1 MSLEC
6 AFHPGV
12 ETALRCGRCE
22 RPICPRCVV
31 HTPVGARCRQCAQVR
46 RLPTYT
52 LTPAYA
58 LRGVLA
64 GVGMGVTVGLGI
76 SGLLRLVPMPF
87 MLIGWLVPLYFIGAG
102 FAVGEAV
109 SLATNRKRGAW
120 LQGIAL
126 LGFLIAFLVP
136 ALLVPS
142 FMLWRDLFSLAGL
155 IVGIALAIARV
166 R

>member
-12 ETALRCGRCE
+12 ETTLRCGRCE

-58 LRGVLA
+58 LRGLGA
-64 GVGMGVTVGLGI
+64 GVGVGLAVGLGI
-76 SGLLRLVPMPF
+76 SGILLLVPVPF
-87 MLIGWLVPLYFIGAG
+87 FLMGWLVPLYFIGAG

-109 SLATNRKRGAW
+109 SLATNRKRGGW
-120 LQGIAL
+120 LQGMAL
-126 LGFLIAFLVP
+126 LGFLVAFVVPAILVP
-136 ALLVPS
+136 HFLA
-142 FMLWRDLFSLAGL
+142 WRDLFSLAGF

>member
-22 RPICPRCVV
+22 RPICPRCLV

-58 LRGVLA
+58 LRGLA
-64 GVGMGVTVGLGI
+64 AGLGVGLTVGLGI
-76 SGLLRLVPMPF
+76 SGLLSLMPIPL
-87 MLIGWLVPLYFIGAG
+87 MLLGWIVPLYFIGAG

-109 SLATNRKRGAW
+109 SLATNRKRGLW

-126 LGFLIAFLVP
+126 LGFLVAFLVP
-136 ALLVPS
+136 ALLVPA
-142 FMLWRDLFSLAGL
+142 FMLWKDIFSLAGF
-155 IVGIALAIARV
+155 IVGIALVISRV